1 MRKQKSPKRKKFRFL
16 LDSAFATSS
25 TFPKLS
31 KKSNLAH
38 VVFDYHRSYQ
48 AEDKDIYELAIRENR
63 FVITINFKDFRKLV
77 KKDKPGIIGIESQ
90 LTNEEIDKK
99 ITLFIH
105 DKDPKDYTGKAI
117 KI

>member
-1 MRKQKSPKRKKFRFL
+1 M
-16 LDSAFATSS
+16 DSAFASS
-25 TFPKLS
+25 SSFPELA

-90 LTNEEIDKK
+90 LTNKEIDIKV
-99 ITLFIH
+99 TMFIH
-105 DKDPKDYTGKAI
+105 DKNPKDYFGKAI